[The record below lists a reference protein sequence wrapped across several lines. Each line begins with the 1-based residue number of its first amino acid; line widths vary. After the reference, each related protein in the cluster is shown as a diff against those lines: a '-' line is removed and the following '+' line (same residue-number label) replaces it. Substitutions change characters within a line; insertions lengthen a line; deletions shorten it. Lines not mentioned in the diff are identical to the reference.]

1 MKRAR
6 RFFSPEFKAETV
18 KLIQER
24 GYSIAQPC

>member
-6 RFFSPEFKAETV
+6 RLFSPEFKAETV